1 MGLSYIKAYDAPDR
15 LLMNC
20 FVDPANIGSFYA
32 GNDFDALK
40 VKEYFVHSAVFAP
53 NKNLYRESD
62 YEAHTQKEW
71 NKIYTE
77 AIALAEKKK
86 VELQQSLDELAA
98 L

>member
-1 MGLSYIKAYDAPDR
+1 LGLSYIKAYDTPDR

-32 GNDFDALK
+32 GGDFDALK

-71 NKIYTE
+71 DKIRTE

-86 VELQQSLDELAA
+86 AKIEKSLEEINA